1 MLNFVFLCGES
12 EFNHEGH
19 EGNHK
24 GSQRRLK
31 MNEQEI
37 HKKSLDED
45 KLINF
50 VFLSVKLRVPLW

>member
-1 MLNFVFLCGES
+1 VSNFVSLCGEK
-12 EFNHEGH
+12 EFNHEMH
-19 EGNHK
+19 KGNHK

-37 HKKSLDED
+37 HKKSLDKD

>member
-1 MLNFVFLCGES
+1 VLNFVFLCGEK
-12 EFNHEGH
+12 EFNHKVH
-19 EGNHK
+19 KGNHK

-37 HKKSLDED
+37 LKKSLDEN

-50 VFLSVKLRVPLW
+50 LFLSVELRVPLW

>member
-1 MLNFVFLCGES
+1 MLNFVSLCGENG
-12 EFNHEGH
+12 FNHEGH
-19 EGNHK
+19 KGSHK

-37 HKKSLDED
+37 LKKSLDEN

-50 VFLSVKLRVPLW
+50 LFLSVELRVPLW